1 MGEIWARYGTARSML
16 SRSGCSSAAPAT
28 KGAMYAIAYSA
39 ILTALAVTGTT
50 TELKRWWKRCAQYMR
65 RVCIH
70 RCAQ

>member
-1 MGEIWARYGTARSML
+1 MGVKVGCWGETA
-16 SRSGCSSAAPAT
+16 
-28 KGAMYAIAYSA
+28 AYSA